1 MYLWSALPVQKFSLQ
16 FKGHFRH
23 EARCPRFL
31 PLAFFSS
38 PSCSFLV
45 SSQPGGPSNAQIGYV
60 ANQNESLALRKPGTG
75 PSQDL
80 SLSFPLL
87 AKSNLHTSAALTGVM
102 GVTVPSGATVGAR
115 SGGASGGVLPNSSA
129 PDMARGSSVVAA
141 ATSSSSP
148 EPCKQNQH
156 EASHHLAHDAMHTQ
170 PPASVL
176 VTVISTALAQ
186 FQKTLSY
193 LQLPLPPTRSQKH
206 RLLNPLLKFASPL
219 SPSP

>member
-87 AKSNLHTSAALTGVM
+87 AKSNLHTSAALTGVI

-206 RLLNPLLKFASPL
+206 RLLTRF
-219 SPSP
+219 